1 MGFRPYRRA
10 CQHDP
15 VLVDDVE
22 AIRALIHRYAELIDL
37 GDLDAVAALFT
48 HGSWSSPGRGTPLRG
63 AAQVRRAYDGVIL
76 YDGIPCT
83 KHVISNVTI
92 EITDDGESGTARS
105 YFTVL
110 QARPDLPLQPI
121 IAGRYHDRFERVDG
135 RWRFADRQ
143 IIPDLIGDLS
153 RHLRGGDL

>member
-1 MGFRPYRRA
+1 MPT
-10 CQHDP
+10 
-15 VLVDDVE
+15 DDVE
-22 AIRALIHRYAELIDL
+22 AIRALVHEYAERIDT
-37 GDLDAVAALFT
+37 GDLDGLAAMFADAT
-48 HGSWSSPGRGTPLRG
+48 WGSPGRGTPLRG
-63 AAQVRRAYDGVIL
+63 TDQVRHGYDGVIL

-92 EITDDGESGTARS
+92 ELTGESTAAARS

-110 QARPDLPLQPI
+110 QARPDFPLQPI
-121 IAGRYHDRFERVDG
+121 IAGRYHDRFERVGG

-153 RHLRGGDL
+153 QHLRDGDL

>member
-1 MGFRPYRRA
+1 M
-10 CQHDP
+10 
-15 VLVDDVE
+15 LTDDVE

-37 GDLDAVAALFT
+37 GDLNAVAALFT
-48 HGSWSSPGRGTPLRG
+48 HGTWSSPGRGTPLRG
-63 AAQVRRAYDGVIL
+63 AEQVRHAYDGVIL
-76 YDGIPCT
+76 YDGIPST

-92 EITDDGESGTARS
+92 EVADDAATATARS

-121 IAGRYHDRFERVDG
+121 IAGRYHDRFERADG

-153 RHLRGGDL
+153 RHLRDAARLA

>member
-1 MGFRPYRRA
+1 VPI
-10 CQHDP
+10 
-15 VLVDDVE
+15 DDVE
-22 AIRALIHRYAELIDL
+22 AIRALIHEYAERIDS
-37 GDLDAVAALFT
+37 GDLDGLATLFSDAT
-48 HGSWSSPGRGTPLRG
+48 WGSPGRGTPLRG
-63 AAQVRRAYDGVIL
+63 TEQVRRGYDGVIL

-92 EITDDGESGTARS
+92 ELTGESTAAARS

-110 QARPDLPLQPI
+110 QARPDFPLQSI

-153 RHLRGGDL
+153 QHLRGGDL

>member
-1 MGFRPYRRA
+1 
-10 CQHDP
+10 
-15 VLVDDVE
+15 VTTDDVE
-22 AIRALIHRYAELIDL
+22 AIRALIHEYAERIDL
-37 GDLDAVAALFT
+37 GDLDGLAEMFAAAT
-48 HGSWSSPGRGTPLRG
+48 WGSPGRGTPLRG
-63 AAQVRRAYDGVIL
+63 TEQVRRGYDGVIL
-76 YDGIPCT
+76 YDGIPST

-92 EITDDGESGTARS
+92 EVTGDGSAATARS

-121 IAGRYHDRFERVDG
+121 IAGRYHDRFERVAG

-153 RHLRGGDL
+153 RHLRDAAGLA

>member
-1 MGFRPYRRA
+1 VPT
-10 CQHDP
+10 
-15 VLVDDVE
+15 DDAE
-22 AIRALIHRYAELIDL
+22 AIRALIHEYAERIDT
-37 GDLDAVAALFT
+37 GDLDGLAALFT
-48 HGSWSSPGRGTPLRG
+48 DATWSSPGRGTPLRG
-63 AAQVRRAYDGVIL
+63 AEQVRHAYDGVIL
-76 YDGIPCT
+76 YDGIPST

-92 EITDDGESGTARS
+92 EVADDAATATARS

-121 IAGRYHDRFERVDG
+121 IAGRYHDRFERAGG

-153 RHLRGGDL
+153 RHLRDAAGLA

>member
-1 MGFRPYRRA
+1 MRT
-10 CQHDP
+10 
-15 VLVDDVE
+15 DDVE

-48 HGSWSSPGRGTPLRG
+48 HGAWSSPGRGTPLRG
-63 AAQVRRAYDGVIL
+63 VEQVRHAYDGVIL
-76 YDGIPCT
+76 YEGIPST

-92 EITDDGESGTARS
+92 EVADDRSSAAARS

-110 QARPDLPLQPI
+110 QGRPDFPLQPV
-121 IAGRYHDRFERVDG
+121 IAGRYHDRFDRVDDA
-135 RWRFADRQ
+135 WRFADRQ

-153 RHLRGGDL
+153 RHLRDPADVERSS

>member
-1 MGFRPYRRA
+1 VRQIEA
-10 CQHDP
+10 
-15 VLVDDVE
+15 LVF
-22 AIRALIHRYAELIDL
+22 RYAELLDA
-37 GDLDAVAALFT
+37 GDLDGVAALFE
-48 HGSWSSPGRGTPLRG
+48 HADWGSGTRTERMRGTQ
-63 AAQVRRAYDGVIL
+63 QVRRMYDGVIL
-76 YDGIPCT
+76 YDDGTPHT
-83 KHVISNVTI
+83 KHVITNLVI
-92 EITDDGESGTARS
+92 EHDDGSTKATARS

-153 RHLRGGDL
+153 RHLRDAAGLA

>member
-1 MGFRPYRRA
+1 VPG
-10 CQHDP
+10 
-15 VLVDDVE
+15 DDVE
-22 AIRALIHRYAELIDL
+22 PIRALIHEYAERIDG
-37 GDLDAVAALFT
+37 GDLDGLAAMFADAT
-48 HGSWSSPGRGTPLRG
+48 WGSPGRGAPLQG
-63 AAQVRRAYDGVIL
+63 AEQVRRGYDGVIL
-76 YDGIPCT
+76 YDGTPGT

-92 EITDDGESGTARS
+92 EIADDGTTATARS

-110 QARPDLPLQPI
+110 QSRPDFPLQPI

-135 RWRFADRQ
+135 AWRFADRQ

>member
-1 MGFRPYRRA
+1 VRT
-10 CQHDP
+10 
-15 VLVDDVE
+15 DDVE
-22 AIRALIHRYAELIDL
+22 AIRSLIHAYAELIDD

-48 HGSWSSPGRGTPLRG
+48 HGTWRSPGRGTPLRG
-63 AAQVRRAYDGVIL
+63 AEQVRRAYDGVIL

-92 EITDDGESGTARS
+92 EVSGDGTAATARS

-110 QARPDLPLQPI
+110 QARPEFPLQPV

-135 RWRFADRQ
+135 RWRFADRE

-153 RHLRGGDL
+153 RHLRDADL